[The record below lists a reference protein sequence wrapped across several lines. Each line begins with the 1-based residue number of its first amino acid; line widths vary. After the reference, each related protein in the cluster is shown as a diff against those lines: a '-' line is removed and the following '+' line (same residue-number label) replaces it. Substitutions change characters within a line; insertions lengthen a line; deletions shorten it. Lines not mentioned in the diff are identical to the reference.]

1 MFEQDVNMNSGTR
14 LFTFVA
20 IGNELV
26 AIIYDARWLLIA
38 ILICVLADF
47 RYGWGESSK

>member
-26 AIIYDARWLLIA
+26 AIIYDAR
-38 ILICVLADF
+38 LAVDCHTYLRIGRF
-47 RYGWGESSK
+47 QVRLG